1 MKKRST
7 QLIALLLVV
16 VMMTACTIAY
26 GATTN
31 QMADEIIGYFD
42 TFTAKEITQIQ
53 TVSGKIDT
61 LTDEDWDTILNDST
75 YKLLT
80 DEAIAKFASEE
91 EASAKLKSLVTDIA
105 KIEYSVTSKTELE
118 TALANFK
125 TNQGATLQTLF
136 GPQATTDNLLN
147 IFKDAKAQLSS
158 IDIGDSSTNSDLY
171 KIVYGDE
178 ANYIDGVESLL
189 NKAVVAALNLS
200 KYADLK
206 AAFTAVGY
214 NENYLAN
221 ISRLVNDR
229 IEGSDVAKALIY
241 NSVMSKNIKVTESG
255 SAIQNG
261 STVDLGTAGNSKRFV
276 VTIFGQNVS
285 VPFGANIPLNNS
297 YVKISTGGTGN
308 NAYFEI
314 NTTSGT
320 SQQIQIKRGKG
331 DSASIVE
338 ESNVFFYFNIRSTNS
353 GTSTNPNPPYNPS
366 PGVIVTPKPSPS
378 ATTGPTGEPTG
389 KPSFTDTE
397 NHWAKEAVSTLVD
410 AGVVDGYDDG
420 TFKPDLGV
428 SRAELSKMIAK
439 IFDLDTSDNSAIFE
453 DCANHWANAAI
464 NACAKAGFVTGF
476 DENTF
481 GPDVIISREQL
492 VTIVGRTF
500 NWSGDVDAALAQY
513 PDFANVSDYAKP
525 YMAAAIEMGIIK
537 GYDDGTIKGE
547 NNITR
552 AEACT
557 ILTRAYNDKLLEM
570 IDANK

>member
-7 QLIALLLVV
+7 QLMALLLVV

-91 EASAKLKSLVTDIA
+91 EAAAKLKSLVTDIA

-189 NKAVVAALNLS
+189 NKAVAAALNLS

-229 IEGSDVAKALIY
+229 IEGSDIAKALIY
-241 NSVMSKNIKVTESG
+241 NSVMRKNIKVTERG
-255 SAIQNG
+255 SAIQHG
-261 STVDLGTAGNSKRFV
+261 STVDLGTVGNSKRFV

-320 SQQIQIKRGKG
+320 SQQIQIFRGKG

-338 ESNVFFYFNIRSTNS
+338 ESNVF
-353 GTSTNPNPPYNPS
+353 
-366 PGVIVTPKPSPS
+366 
-378 ATTGPTGEPTG
+378 
-389 KPSFTDTE
+389 
-397 NHWAKEAVSTLVD
+397 L
-410 AGVVDGYDDG
+410 
-420 TFKPDLGV
+420 
-428 SRAELSKMIAK
+428 
-439 IFDLDTSDNSAIFE
+439 
-453 DCANHWANAAI
+453 
-464 NACAKAGFVTGF
+464 
-476 DENTF
+476 
-481 GPDVIISREQL
+481 
-492 VTIVGRTF
+492 
-500 NWSGDVDAALAQY
+500 
-513 PDFANVSDYAKP
+513 
-525 YMAAAIEMGIIK
+525 
-537 GYDDGTIKGE
+537 
-547 NNITR
+547 
-552 AEACT
+552 
-557 ILTRAYNDKLLEM
+557 
-570 IDANK
+570 

>member
-91 EASAKLKSLVTDIA
+91 EAAAKLKSLVTDIA

-189 NKAVVAALNLS
+189 NKAVAAALNLS
-200 KYADLK
+200 K
-206 AAFTAVGY
+206 
-214 NENYLAN
+214 
-221 ISRLVNDR
+221 
-229 IEGSDVAKALIY
+229 
-241 NSVMSKNIKVTESG
+241 
-255 SAIQNG
+255 
-261 STVDLGTAGNSKRFV
+261 
-276 VTIFGQNVS
+276 
-285 VPFGANIPLNNS
+285 
-297 YVKISTGGTGN
+297 
-308 NAYFEI
+308 
-314 NTTSGT
+314 
-320 SQQIQIKRGKG
+320 
-331 DSASIVE
+331 
-338 ESNVFFYFNIRSTNS
+338 
-353 GTSTNPNPPYNPS
+353 
-366 PGVIVTPKPSPS
+366 
-378 ATTGPTGEPTG
+378 
-389 KPSFTDTE
+389 
-397 NHWAKEAVSTLVD
+397 
-410 AGVVDGYDDG
+410 
-420 TFKPDLGV
+420 
-428 SRAELSKMIAK
+428 
-439 IFDLDTSDNSAIFE
+439 
-453 DCANHWANAAI
+453 
-464 NACAKAGFVTGF
+464 
-476 DENTF
+476 
-481 GPDVIISREQL
+481 
-492 VTIVGRTF
+492 
-500 NWSGDVDAALAQY
+500 
-513 PDFANVSDYAKP
+513 
-525 YMAAAIEMGIIK
+525 
-537 GYDDGTIKGE
+537 
-547 NNITR
+547 
-552 AEACT
+552 
-557 ILTRAYNDKLLEM
+557 
-570 IDANK
+570 